1 MIRPPVPSIAP
12 HRFLFVVPNYQRD
25 LEGHAL
31 VAYHLARRHGH
42 EATFTNVPSLED
54 AMLSVAPDV
63 VVLDRVDTR
72 AHVARL
78 AKSLGMKIALLP
90 TVGFTQDTTEIEARR
105 AGKDLASERLVDSCL
120 VWGDHARR
128 MLLSSRAL
136 PESTVHTV
144 GCPRFDA
151 YSEPY
156 RALAEPR
163 ESLAPELATA
173 DADAPLIVWAT
184 NTYHVRTRDL
194 ETTVASAVASG
205 VPEAEIRGQLADEGT
220 AFNDLAA
227 AVTALA
233 ARHPDWRFLI
243 KLHPAETPAPYAA
256 VAARSPNIA
265 LASNARIRD
274 VLHHCTALVANTS
287 TTATEAWMLGKPV
300 FEVMFGKYCVPAPA
314 AYLAGN
320 HVVRSI
326 DELDASLVN
335 WVESPEAAISEQQR
349 KARTTFLEDVYF
361 RIDGRSA
368 ERCAAQL
375 HALVAAEQRPEDR
388 AVMRASAAVLRAE
401 RRHAAQRRPGARIK
415 AALGISNRVTLRIW
429 RRAFWRQ
436 FTNHHWRSPWVEPI
450 TIEMVQAH
458 FERFDRVHPR
468 AATTSGAAM
477 PPSALF
483 TRNVVRAPRR

>member
-12 HRFLFVVPNYQRD
+12 HRFLFVVPNHQRD

-42 EATFTNVPSLED
+42 EAMFTNVPGLED
-54 AMLSVAPDV
+54 AVLAVAPDV

-78 AKSLGMKIALLP
+78 AKSLGMKVALLP

-105 AGKDLASERLVDSCL
+105 AGKDLASERLVDCCL
-120 VWGDHARR
+120 VWGDYARR
-128 MLLSSRAL
+128 LLLASRAL

-156 RALAEPR
+156 RSLAEPR
-163 ESLAPELATA
+163 ASLAPRLETA
-173 DADAPLIVWAT
+173 DANTPLIVWAT
-184 NTYHVRTRDL
+184 NTYHVRTRDR
-194 ETTVASAVASG
+194 ESTVKSAVASG
-205 VPEAEIRGQLADEGT
+205 VPEAEIRGQLADEKT

-227 AVTALA
+227 AVTTLA

-243 KLHPAETPAPYAA
+243 KLHPAETPAPYEGL
-256 VAARSPNIA
+256 AARSPNIA
-265 LASNARIRD
+265 LASTARIRD
-274 VLHHCTALVANTS
+274 VLHHCTALLANTS

-300 FEVMFGKYCVPAPA
+300 FEVMFEHYHVPAPSS
-314 AYLAGN
+314 YLAGN
-320 HVVRSI
+320 RIVRSI
-326 DELDASLVN
+326 DELDESLVQC
-335 WVESPEAAISEQQR
+335 VASPETAMDDEHRA
-349 KARTTFLEDVYF
+349 ARTAFLQDMYF
-361 RIDGRSA
+361 RVDGRSA

-401 RRHAAQRRPGARIK
+401 RRRAAQRRPGARIK

-436 FTNHHWRSPWVEPI
+436 FTYQRWRSPWVDPI
-450 TIEMVQAH
+450 TVEMVQAH
-458 FERFDRVHPR
+458 FDRFDRVHPR
-468 AATTSGAAM
+468 AAATNDSAM
-477 PPSALF
+477 PPAALF

>member
-1 MIRPPVPSIAP
+1 MIRPPMPSIAP
-12 HRFLFVVPNYQRD
+12 HRFLFAVPNHQRD

-31 VAYHLARRHGH
+31 VAYHLARRYGH
-42 EATFTNVPSLED
+42 EATFTHVPMLED
-54 AMLSVAPDV
+54 AVLAVAPDV

-72 AHVARL
+72 ASVSRL
-78 AKSLGMKIALLP
+78 AKSLGMKVALLP

-105 AGKDLASERLVDSCL
+105 AGKDLAAERLVDCCL
-120 VWGDHARR
+120 VWGDYARR
-128 MLLSSRAL
+128 MLLESRAL

-156 RALAEPR
+156 RSLAEPR
-163 ESLAPELATA
+163 ESLAPGLETA

-184 NTYHVRTRDL
+184 NTCHVRTRDL
-194 ETTVASAVASG
+194 ETTVASARASG
-205 VPEAEIRGQLADEGT
+205 VPEAEIRGQLADERT
-220 AFNDLAA
+220 AFNDLAG

-256 VAARSPNIA
+256 IAARAPNIA

-274 VLHHCTALVANTS
+274 VLHHCTALLANTS

-300 FEVMFGKYCVPAPA
+300 YEIIFGTYQVPAPA

-320 HVVRSI
+320 HIVRSI
-326 DELDASLVN
+326 DELDASLVKTIA
-335 WVESPEAAISEQQR
+335 SPETAVSEQQR
-349 KARTTFLEDVYF
+349 AARTTFLEDVYF

-388 AVMRASAAVLRAE
+388 AVMRASAAVLCAE
-401 RRHAAQRRPGARIK
+401 RRNTVQRRPGARIK
-415 AALGISNRVTLRIW
+415 AALGISNRMTLRFW

-436 FTNHHWRSPWVEPI
+436 FTNDRWRSPWVEPI

-458 FERFDRVHPR
+458 FDRFDRVHPR
-468 AATTSGAAM
+468 TATTGGAAM

-483 TRNVVRAPRR
+483 TRHVVRAPRR

>member
-1 MIRPPVPSIAP
+1 MIRPPAPSIGP
-12 HRFLFVVPNYQRD
+12 HRFLFAVPNHQRD

-54 AMLSVAPDV
+54 AVLSVAPDV

-78 AKSLGMKIALLP
+78 AKSLGMKVALLP

-105 AGKDLASERLVDSCL
+105 AGKDLASEQLVDCCL
-120 VWGDHARR
+120 VWGDYARR
-128 MLLSSRAL
+128 MLLASRAL
-136 PESTVHTV
+136 PESMVHTV

-156 RALAEPR
+156 RSLAEPR
-163 ESLAPELATA
+163 ESLAPGLETA
-173 DADAPLIVWAT
+173 DPDTPLIVWAT
-184 NTYHVRTRDL
+184 NTYHVRTRDV

-205 VPEAEIRGQLADEGT
+205 VPEAEIRGQLADERT
-220 AFNDLAA
+220 SFHDLSA
-227 AVTALA
+227 AVTTLA
-233 ARHPDWRFLI
+233 SRHPDWRFLI

-256 VAARSPNIA
+256 IAARAPNIA
-265 LASNARIRD
+265 LASQARIRD

-300 FEVMFGKYCVPAPA
+300 FEVMFGTYHVPAPA
-314 AYLAGN
+314 GYLAGN
-320 HVVRSI
+320 RIVRSI
-326 DELDASLVN
+326 DELDESLVGC
-335 WVESPEAAISEQQR
+335 VESPDTAIADEQRQ
-349 KARTTFLEDVYF
+349 ARTAFLEDVYF

-436 FTNHHWRSPWVEPI
+436 FTNRAWRSPWVEPI
-450 TIEMVQAH
+450 TTEMVRAH
-458 FERFDRVHPR
+458 FDRFDRVHPR
-468 AATTSGAAM
+468 TASASGTAM

-483 TRNVVRAPRR
+483 ARSVVRAPRR

>member
-1 MIRPPVPSIAP
+1 VIRPPVPSIAP
-12 HRFLFVVPNYQRD
+12 HRFLFAVPNHHRD

-54 AMLSVAPDV
+54 AVLAVAPDV

-72 AHVARL
+72 APVARL
-78 AKSLGMKIALLP
+78 AKSLGMKVALLP

-105 AGKDLASERLVDSCL
+105 AGKNLASERLVDCCL
-120 VWGDHARR
+120 VWGDYARR
-128 MLLSSRAL
+128 MLLASRAL

-156 RALAEPR
+156 RSLADPR
-163 ESLAPELATA
+163 ESLAPSLETA

-184 NTYHVRTRDL
+184 NTYHVRTRDR
-194 ETTVASAVASG
+194 EDTVASAVASG
-205 VPEAEIRGQLADEGT
+205 VPEAEIRGQLADEET
-220 AFNDLAA
+220 AFGDLAA
-227 AVTALA
+227 AITTLA
-233 ARHPDWRFLI
+233 VRHPDWRFLI

-256 VAARSPNIA
+256 IAARSPNIA

-274 VLHHCTALVANTS
+274 VLHHCTALLANTS
-287 TTATEAWMLGKPV
+287 TTATEAWMLDKPV
-300 FEVMFGKYCVPAPA
+300 YEVMFGTYHVPAPA
-314 AYLAGN
+314 NYLAGN
-320 HVVRSI
+320 RIVRSI
-326 DELDASLVN
+326 DELDALLIDCVQ
-335 WVESPEAAISEQQR
+335 SPEAAISAQQR
-349 KARTTFLEDVYF
+349 AARTTFLQDVYF

-375 HALVAAEQRPEDR
+375 HALVAGEERPEDR

-401 RRHAAQRRPGARIK
+401 RRQAARRRPGARIK
-415 AALGISNRVTLRIW
+415 AALGISDGVTLRIW

-436 FTNHHWRSPWVEPI
+436 LANRRWRSPWVEPI
-450 TIEMVQAH
+450 TIEMIRAH

-468 AATTSGAAM
+468 PAASNSAPM

-483 TRNVVRAPRR
+483 TRNTVRTPRR

>member
-12 HRFLFVVPNYQRD
+12 HRFLFAVPNHQRD

-42 EATFTNVPSLED
+42 EATFTNVPGLED
-54 AMLSVAPDV
+54 AVLAVAPDV

-78 AKSLGMKIALLP
+78 AKSLGMKVALLP

-105 AGKDLASERLVDSCL
+105 AGKDLASERLVDCCL
-120 VWGDHARR
+120 VWGDYARR
-128 MLLSSRAL
+128 LLLESRAL

-151 YSEPY
+151 YSQPY
-156 RALAEPR
+156 LSLAEPR
-163 ESLAPELATA
+163 ESLAAGLETA
-173 DADAPLIVWAT
+173 DANTPLIVWAT

-205 VPEAEIRGQLADEGT
+205 VPETEIRGQLADEET
-220 AFNDLAA
+220 AFNDLAN
-227 AVTALA
+227 AVTTLA

-243 KLHPAETPAPYAA
+243 KLHPAETPAPYEAIAA
-256 VAARSPNIA
+256 GSPNIT

-274 VLHHCTALVANTS
+274 VLHHCTALLANTS
-287 TTATEAWMLGKPV
+287 TTATEAWMLGKAV
-300 FEVMFGKYCVPAPA
+300 YEVIFGKYHVPAPST
-314 AYLAGN
+314 YLAGN
-320 HVVRSI
+320 YIVRSI
-326 DELDASLVN
+326 DELDASLRKC
-335 WVESPEAAISEQQR
+335 VESPESAMDNEHRA
-349 KARTTFLEDVYF
+349 ARTAFLEDVYF

-375 HALVAAEQRPEDR
+375 HAVVAAEQRPEDR

-401 RRHAAQRRPGARIK
+401 RRRAAQRRPGARIK
-415 AALGISNRVTLRIW
+415 AALGLSNGVTLSFW

-436 FTNHHWRSPWVEPI
+436 FTNHRWRSPWVEPI

-458 FERFDRVHPR
+458 FDRFDRVHPR
-468 AATTSGAAM
+468 LPATNGTAL

-483 TRNVVRAPRR
+483 ARNAARAPRR